1 MRQLLD
7 VVHQAVE
14 LPLRIHLLLP
24 SEGEAVQLFV
34 VAQIAKHRF
43 HRGKASAIA
52 DAAFWAVDAGFHFVG
67 EGRCPIDLAL
77 EERHLPGLGLFRGA
91 QATVALVA
99 RHAVLLHALEFDCG
113 VTVVEAVL
121 AVAVERLAH
130 RADAGM
136 RAGVKVE
143 VLRTIDDGFFVC
155 VLPG

>member
-7 VVHQAVE
+7 VVYQAVE

-34 VAQIAKHRF
+34 VAQVAEHRF

-52 DAAFWAVDAGFHFVG
+52 NAAFRTVDEGFHFVG

-77 EERHLPGLGLFRGA
+77 EERHLPGLGFFRGA
-91 QATVALVA
+91 QATVTLVA
-99 RHAVLLHALEFDCG
+99 RHAVLLRALKFDCG

-121 AVAVERLAH
+121 AVAVECLAR

-136 RAGVKVE
+136 RVGVKVE
-143 VLRTIDDGFFVC
+143 VLGTIDGGFFVC